1 MLNFCFNF
9 RNDVAKMKTLGGCT
23 CLLWSQFS
31 SATHSCLFV
40 TPRTAVCQASLSI
53 TNSQSLLKLMCMES
67 LMPSNHLILYHPL
80 LLLPSIFPSIRSFPM
95 SCLFSSGGQSIGLS
109 ASASVLPKNIQ
120 DLFPLGL
127 TGLISLQLKDSQES
141 PLTPQFKSISSS
153 ALSFL
158 CSQTLTS
165 IYNYWKNHSFD

>member
-127 TGLISLQLKDSQES
+127 TGLISLQSKG
-141 PLTPQFKSISSS
+141 
-153 ALSFL
+153 LSGAF
-158 CSQTLTS
+158 SNTTVWKHQTLM
-165 IYNYWKNHSFD
+165 SFTLIHDSGRLFSLPIPTLFK